1 MNKSKIVI
9 PAKALQHL
17 RPGQVGMLRL
27 SEKAYNALVDLSN
40 ESGVPLSKIA
50 SEIIEQATEKDL
62 IQFDRVSTDK
72 EEE

>member
-1 MNKSKIVI
+1 MSRSKIVI
-9 PAKALQHL
+9 QAKALQHL

-62 IQFDRVSTDK
+62 IQFDRIAANK
-72 EEE
+72 EDE